1 MSAHPHHPSGISVLL
16 LEFVIVSH
24 SRGLPLSPLMLT
36 CSRDEVKS
44 DEVTDRD
51 APDLLRMGPA
61 HLDLRPALPGTPV
74 TKPVLSAVHM
84 NTLHLQATRPTVGT
98 STVSIATAAE
108 HAGVPVW
115 PRGAD
120 TPGAVSSALPAHG
133 ADHALVMLPLVFT
146 RRTEQL
152 LDQ

>member
-1 MSAHPHHPSGISVLL
+1 
-16 LEFVIVSH
+16 
-24 SRGLPLSPLMLT
+24 MLT

-51 APDLLRMGPA
+51 APGLLRMGPTN
-61 HLDLRPALPGTPV
+61 LDLRPALPGTPV
-74 TKPVLSAVHM
+74 TKPDSFSVHM
-84 NTLHLQATRPTVGT
+84 YTLHLQATRPTVGT
-98 STVSIATAAE
+98 PTVSIATAAE

-120 TPGAVSSALPAHG
+120 TSGPVSSALSTHG
-133 ADHALVMLPLVFT
+133 ADHALIMLPLMFT

-152 LDQ
+152 LWTNVNTVLAGLTNRM